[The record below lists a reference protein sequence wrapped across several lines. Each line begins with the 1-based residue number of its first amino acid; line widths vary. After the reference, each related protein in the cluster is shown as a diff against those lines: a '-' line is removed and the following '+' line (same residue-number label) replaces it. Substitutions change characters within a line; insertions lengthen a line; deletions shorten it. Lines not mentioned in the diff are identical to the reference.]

1 MDVAAFLQEVCALQG
16 QSGMEGRVAKR
27 FAEEF
32 SKYCRDVRIDTL
44 GNVRG
49 VMGEG
54 EPSVLVCAHM
64 DEVGLIVTAI
74 EDNGFLRLWQM
85 GGVDPRILPGSV
97 VTVYGRKP
105 LKGII
110 GPKPAKPGDDPAKAA
125 GLNELSI
132 DLGLPYE
139 EVVNLVR
146 VGDPVCFTVPMTRLM
161 NERVAYK
168 TFDDRACVTSM
179 IVAMEELSRVR
190 LNCRVE
196 FCATVQ
202 EEVGSRGAKV
212 ATNDVTPDLAIAFD
226 VNHATTPGVEPWNTM
241 PIDKVGVGMGPT
253 IHPAMFKRLT
263 DTAAELGIDIGI
275 DPSGAHTAT
284 DADSIVDSVGG
295 VPVALIDLPLSYMH
309 TMVETISL
317 KSCKEAGRLLAGFL
331 KGLDKNWEEWLCF

>member
-1 MDVAAFLQEVCALQG
+1 MDVAAFLQEVCAMQG

-27 FAEEF
+27 IAEEF
-32 SKYCRDVRIDTL
+32 SKYCENVHIDTL

-54 EPSVLVCAHM
+54 TPNVLVCAHM

-74 EDNGFLRLWQM
+74 EDNGFLRIWQM

-97 VTVYGRKP
+97 VTVYGKEIV
-105 LKGII
+105 KGVI
-110 GPKPAKPGDDPAKAA
+110 GPKPVKPGDDPAKAA
-125 GLNELSI
+125 GLNELAV

-139 EVVNLVR
+139 EVVKIIS

-161 NERVAYK
+161 NDRVAYK

-179 IVAMEELSRVR
+179 IVAMEELSRVK

-196 FCATVQ
+196 FCASTQ

-212 ATNDVTPDLAIAFD
+212 ATYDVDPDLAIAFD

-253 IHPAMFKRLT
+253 IHPAMFKRLM
-263 DTAAELGIDIGI
+263 DTADALGIDVGI
-275 DPSGAHTAT
+275 DPSGEYTST
-284 DADSIVDSVGG
+284 DADDILETRQG

-331 KGLDKNWEEWLCF
+331 KGVDENWEEWLCF